1 MKKVKNA
8 RQENDEE
15 AELSVFVIQTSFRTV
30 LPLRTVLDYRRT
42 SEEVEERSLK
52 RGLAPLNLSNSNRV
66 VLHPF
71 RPWHFRLQ
79 TFAFK
84 LLWYKTSFQSLDYK
98 VLGLQCLGYK
108 GLQSLVLEPF
118 KLNVS

>member
-1 MKKVKNA
+1 M
-8 RQENDEE
+8 
-15 AELSVFVIQTSFRTV
+15 FVIQTSFRTV
-30 LPLRTVLDYRRT
+30 LPLRTILDYRRT

-79 TFAFK
+79 TLDYK
-84 LLWYKTSFQSLDYK
+84 LLWYKTSFLK
-98 VLGLQCLGYK
+98 FRLQGS
-108 GLQSLVLEPF
+108 GTSMFRLQGSS
-118 KLNVS
+118 KLSA